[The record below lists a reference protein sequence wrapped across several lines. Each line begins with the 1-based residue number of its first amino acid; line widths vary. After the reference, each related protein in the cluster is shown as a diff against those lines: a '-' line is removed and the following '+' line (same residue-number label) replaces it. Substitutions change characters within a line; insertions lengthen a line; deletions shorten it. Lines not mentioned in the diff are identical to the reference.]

1 MFRALK
7 LVLVKKPVST
17 KKVLNLF
24 SPSILNVFERALAS
38 TSKNY
43 GVSKRSVDDEIKF
56 SKLKDIEQL
65 KGLEKHTFTTNS
77 CQDIIC
83 RFILNENIMVPNL
96 MGYTKITDRFQRFR
110 LKANNI

>member
-1 MFRALK
+1 MFQALK
-7 LVLVKKPVST
+7 FVLVKKPVST
-17 KKVLNLF
+17 KKIFKIF

-56 SKLKDIEQL
+56 SKLKDIELL

-83 RFILNENIMVPNL
+83 RFILSENIMVPNL

-110 LKANNI
+110 LIANN

>member
-56 SKLKDIEQL
+56 SKLK
-65 KGLEKHTFTTNS
+65 S
-77 CQDIIC
+77 
-83 RFILNENIMVPNL
+83 
-96 MGYTKITDRFQRFR
+96 
-110 LKANNI
+110 